1 MEEDM
6 TPPALPTGDIDLIRS
21 ELARAKPHI
30 TTMNFIVWIDR
41 ESNRD
46 WVLQRAI
53 KISEKH
59 PSRTIILDAS
69 PGRFGAH
76 VRPLD
81 PNDPSQQSAFID
93 IGVAGISPQE
103 ACSLATSLVVPDVL
117 TVLCWGAETLDE
129 NTAFR
134 CFFAGGEMPVAVV
147 DSSLG
152 VRDAATILEL
162 AKFYQEHPGVSLR
175 DLAWMRLHLWQDIIA
190 HFFDDPALR
199 EELFSIRKLRI
210 VAGSDAE
217 ALYLGG
223 WLASRL
229 GWSAAARNEFADRNG
244 HRIEFEYERG
254 GQARRVYNVALTTAT
269 SVYQGSVDED
279 DASIVRVWV
288 EGANA
293 REERLVPVKA
303 IDTASLVE
311 RAALEEPGTDE
322 IFERALRMVPT
333 LVAE

>member
-1 MEEDM
+1 
-6 TPPALPTGDIDLIRS
+6 
-21 ELARAKPHI
+21 
-30 TTMNFIVWIDR
+30 
-41 ESNRD
+41 
-46 WVLQRAI
+46 
-53 KISEKH
+53 
-59 PSRTIILDAS
+59 
-69 PGRFGAH
+69 
-76 VRPLD
+76 
-81 PNDPSQQSAFID
+81 
-93 IGVAGISPQE
+93 
-103 ACSLATSLVVPDVL
+103 
-117 TVLCWGAETLDE
+117 
-129 NTAFR
+129 
-134 CFFAGGEMPVAVV
+134 
-147 DSSLG
+147 
-152 VRDAATILEL
+152 
-162 AKFYQEHPGVSLR
+162 
-175 DLAWMRLHLWQDIIA
+175 MRLHLWQDIIA

-244 HRIEFEYERG
+244 HRIEFEHERG

>member
-1 MEEDM
+1 MEKDM
-6 TPPALPTGDIDLIRS
+6 IPPALPTADIELIRS
-21 ELARAKPHI
+21 ELAQSKSHI

-46 WVLQRAI
+46 WVIQRAI

-59 PSRTIILDAS
+59 PSRTIVLDAS
-69 PGRFGAH
+69 PGRVGAH

-81 PNDPSQQSAFID
+81 ANNPNHQSTFID
-93 IGVAGISPQE
+93 IGVADMTPQA
-103 ACSLATSLVVPDVL
+103 ACVLATSLEVPDVL
-117 TVLCWGAETLDE
+117 TVLCWNAESLGHD
-129 NTAFR
+129 TAFR
-134 CFFAGGEMPVAVV
+134 CFFEGARPVAVV

-152 VRDAATILEL
+152 VRDATTILEL
-162 AKFYQEHPGVSLR
+162 AQFYKEHSDVSLR

-199 EELFSIRKLRI
+199 EELFSIQKLRI

-229 GWSAAARNEFADRNG
+229 GWSAVARDEFADRNG
-244 HRIEFEYERG
+244 HRIVFEHERG
-254 GQARRVYNVALTTAT
+254 GQARRVYSVALTTAT
-269 SVYQGSVDED
+269 SVYQGSVDES
-279 DASIVRVWV
+279 DASVVRVWV
-288 EGANA
+288 EGANE
-293 REERLVPVKA
+293 RPVRLVPVQA

-311 RAALEEPGTDE
+311 RAALEDGGTDE
-322 IFERALRMVPT
+322 IFETALRMVQT
-333 LVAE
+333 LIDG

>member
-1 MEEDM
+1 MEKDM
-6 TPPALPTGDIDLIRS
+6 TPPALPTADIELIRT

-30 TTMNFIVWIDR
+30 TSMNFIVWIDR
-41 ESNRD
+41 ENNRD
-46 WVLQRAI
+46 WVIQRAM

-69 PGRFGAH
+69 PGRIGAH

-81 PNDPSQQSAFID
+81 PNDPSQQSTFID
-93 IGVAGISPQE
+93 IGVADISPKD
-103 ACSLATSLVVPDVL
+103 ACDLATSLLVPDVQ
-117 TVLCWGAETLDE
+117 TVLCWSAETLNE
-129 NTAFR
+129 STAFR
-134 CFFAGGEMPVAVV
+134 CFFANGMLPVAVV

-152 VRDAATILEL
+152 VRDASTILEI
-162 AKFYQEHPGVSLR
+162 AHFYQEHSDVSLR

-199 EELFSIRKLRI
+199 EELFSIKKLRI

-229 GWSAAARNEFADRNG
+229 GWTAIARDEFADRNG
-244 HRIEFEYERG
+244 HHIAFEHERG
-254 GQARRVYNVALTTAT
+254 GQARRVYSVALTTGT
-269 SVYQGSVDED
+269 SVYQGSVDD
-279 DASIVRVWV
+279 GDASVVRVWV

-293 REERLVPVKA
+293 RDVRLVPVQA

-311 RAALEEPGTDE
+311 RAALEDGGTDE
-322 IFERALRMVPT
+322 IFETALRMVQT
-333 LVAE
+333 LIGG

>member
-6 TPPALPTGDIDLIRS
+6 TPPALPSADIESIRI
-21 ELARAKPHI
+21 ELAREKPHI

-46 WVLQRAI
+46 WVIQRAI

-69 PGRFGAH
+69 PGRIGAH

-81 PNDPSQQSAFID
+81 PNDPTRQSTFID
-93 IGVAGISPQE
+93 IGVADISAQD
-103 ACSLATSLVVPDVL
+103 ACDLATSLAVPDVL
-117 TVLCWGAETLDE
+117 TVLCWSAESLGQD
-129 NTAFR
+129 TAFR
-134 CFFAGGEMPVAVV
+134 CFFAGGSLPVAVV

-152 VRDAATILEL
+152 VRDATTILEV
-162 AKFYQEHPGVSLR
+162 AQFYKEHSDVSLR

-199 EELFSIRKLRI
+199 EELFAIEQLRI
-210 VAGSDAE
+210 VAGSEAE

-229 GWSAAARNEFADRNG
+229 GWAATAHDEFSDRNG
-244 HRIEFEYERG
+244 KRIVFERERG
-254 GQARRVYNVALTTAT
+254 GQARRVYSVALTTAT
-269 SVYQGSVDED
+269 SVYQGSVDES
-279 DASIVRVWV
+279 DASVVRVWV

-293 REERLVPVKA
+293 RPVRLVPVQA

-311 RAALEEPGTDE
+311 RAALEDGGTDE
-322 IFERALRMVPT
+322 IFETALRMVQT
-333 LVAE
+333 LIGG

>member
-1 MEEDM
+1 MEKDM
-6 TPPALPTGDIDLIRS
+6 TPSSVPSADIESIRA

-46 WVLQRAI
+46 WVIQRAI

-69 PGRFGAH
+69 PGRVGAH
-76 VRPLD
+76 VTPLD
-81 PNDPSQQSAFID
+81 PNDPSHKSTFVD
-93 IGVAGISPQE
+93 IGVADMSSEE
-103 ACSLATSLVVPDVL
+103 ACQLATSLAAPEVT
-117 TVLCWGAETLDE
+117 TVLCWSAESIGEDS
-129 NTAFR
+129 AFH
-134 CFFAGGEMPVAVV
+134 CFFSGGALPVAVV

-152 VRDAATILEL
+152 VRDASTILQL
-162 AKFYQEHPGVSLR
+162 AQFYKEHSGVSLR

-199 EELFSIRKLRI
+199 EELFSIQKLRI

-229 GWSAAARNEFADRNG
+229 GWSATAHDEFADRNG
-244 HRIEFEYERG
+244 HRVAFEHERG
-254 GQARRVYNVALTTAT
+254 GQARRVYSVALTTAT
-269 SVYQGSVDED
+269 SVYQGSVDD
-279 DASIVRVWV
+279 ADASVVRVWV
-288 EGANA
+288 EGKNA
-293 REERLVPVKA
+293 RDVRLVPVQA

-311 RAALEEPGTDE
+311 RAALEDGGTDE
-322 IFERALRMVPT
+322 IFETALRMVQT
-333 LVAE
+333 LIGG